1 MIGAVAFLHSAGYF
15 VTFMTGNTERAVLG
29 WFDVAERQKVSGA
42 GPQAALW
49 LMACFLAGVFVASF
63 LRRRYWQNHPH
74 GATALVTFGLL
85 VASVVELYEDG
96 WYNEDVN
103 FTGIL
108 IICFSVG
115 ALNTSF
121 VKNGEVA
128 VPLSYV
134 TGTVVKLGQG
144 LERLG
149 AGIQLD
155 RPRLQGGRPRQQD
168 ADGDAIRYDHVR
180 LEVVAAV
187 SLKMEHPGPIGPAT
201 DPLRGV
207 RCDEADLPLIAE
219 FKAAIGFDQQAAV
232 KQSGDKDAR
241 RQRECRHE
249 EASDMGYVSQG
260 SG

>member
-1 MIGAVAFLHSAGYF
+1 MDEQSPDRVVSKEAAIGPEARLSWLLSWLAGMIGAVAFLHSAGYF

-96 WYNEDVN
+96 WYYEDVN

-144 LERLG
+144 LERHICGKGTLYDWLGYLALLGSFMIG
-149 AGIQLD
+149 AGVGGGLADRLTGPQLIGTVGIICGATTLVTFFHSD
-155 RPRLQGGRPRQQD
+155 KRHREPEQAP
-168 ADGDAIRYDHVR
+168 
-180 LEVVAAV
+180 EPAA
-187 SLKMEHPGPIGPAT
+187 
-201 DPLRGV
+201 
-207 RCDEADLPLIAE
+207 
-219 FKAAIGFDQQAAV
+219 
-232 KQSGDKDAR
+232 
-241 RQRECRHE
+241 
-249 EASDMGYVSQG
+249 
-260 SG
+260 